1 MAYGRIL
8 YGEELVFLQG
18 SGVRGVQSVDT
29 RFDIPFEPIAFGG
42 NRFESAI
49 LKDSKPTT
57 SFAIDSLVV
66 NSGQLDPIVG
76 MPLWDSP
83 ISGVLHSLPEPLGGD
98 PGGAP
103 ISNWSF
109 TSGYISSYSSSCAV
123 EEVAATSCDIRV
135 FGDVHNTTP
144 DNLFPSTG
152 KIDAPN
158 QFINIAKAGD
168 ITLIN
173 VTGQDSNRVQSY
185 NYNLTINRLDVDTL
199 GGNYRNHIHDIIYPI
214 EVELSFVIDV
224 DDIEPPLLSGLL
236 CNPDL
241 DDITIQLGDCSSPD
255 SGPIRSFVVE
265 NPILVAMEETSS
277 ISDAL
282 QAQLTYKSYI
292 GDVNNLGTL
301 IT

>member
-8 YGEELVFLQG
+8 YGEELVFLEG
-18 SGVRGVQSVDT
+18 SGLRGVQSVDT

-57 SFAIDSLVV
+57 SFGIDSLIV
-66 NSGQLDPIVG
+66 NSGELDPIVG

-83 ISGVLHSLPEPLGGD
+83 ISGVLHAQADPLEGD
-98 PGGAP
+98 PGPAP
-103 ISNWSF
+103 INDWSF
-109 TSGYISSYSSSCAV
+109 TSGYILNYSSSCTVA
-123 EEVAATSCDIRV
+123 EVATTSCEIRV
-135 FGDVHNTTP
+135 FGDVHNVRP
-144 DNLFPSTG
+144 DNLFPETG
-152 KIDAPN
+152 KVDASN

-185 NYNLTINRLDVDTL
+185 NYNLTINRLDVDKL

-224 DDIEPPLLSGLL
+224 DDIEAPLLSGLL

-241 DDITIQLGDCSSPD
+241 DDITIQLGDCSIPD
-255 SGPIRSFVVE
+255 SGPIRSFIVE
-265 NPILVAMEETSS
+265 NPILVAMEETVS
-277 ISDAL
+277 IGDAL

-292 GDVNNLGTL
+292 GDVNNLATL